1 MADLLANA
9 ATWLAQQRT
18 KHLTQ
23 QIVYRREMDSLTVP
37 ATIGKTEFEVDD
49 EFGVVQ
55 RIESRDFLI
64 LVSDLILDG
73 TVTLPE
79 RGDVIEEQAG
89 TQTMQ
94 YEVTAPGKEPC
105 WRYSDLYRQT
115 LRIHAKLMGGPSN

>member
-23 QIVYRREMDSLTVP
+23 QIVYRRETLMVTVP

-64 LVSDLILDG
+64 LASDLVLDG
-73 TVTLPE
+73 TVTIPQ
-79 RGDVIEEQAG
+79 RGDIIEKQPG
-89 TQTMQ
+89 TQSLQ
-94 YEVTAPGKEPC
+94 FEVTAPGKEPC

-115 LRIHAKLMGGPSN
+115 LRIHTKFIGVAPV

>member
-9 ATWLAQQRT
+9 ASWLAQQRT

-23 QIVYRREMDSLTVP
+23 QIVYRRETLSVTVP
-37 ATIGKTEFEVDD
+37 ATVGKTEFEVDD

-64 LVSDLILDG
+64 LTSDLILDG
-73 TVTLPE
+73 TVTIPE
-79 RGDVIEEQAG
+79 RGDVVEEQAG
-89 TQTMQ
+89 TQTLQ
-94 YEVTAPGKEPC
+94 YEVNAPGKEPC

-115 LRIHAKLMGGPSN
+115 LRIHTKATGTS

>member
-9 ATWLAQQRT
+9 STWLAQQRT

-23 QIVYRREMDSLTVP
+23 PIVYRRETHNVTVP

-64 LVSDLILDG
+64 LASDLVLDG
-73 TVTLPE
+73 NLTLPE
-79 RGDVIEEQAG
+79 RGDIIEEQAG

-94 YEVTAPGKEPC
+94 YEVIAPGTETC

-115 LRIHAKLMGGPSN
+115 LRIHSKLIGGASD

>member
-9 ATWLAQQRT
+9 TTWLAQQRT
-18 KHLTQ
+18 KHLSQ
-23 QIVYRREMDSLTVP
+23 QVVYWSETLSVTVP

-64 LVSDLILDG
+64 LASDLVLDG
-73 TVTLPE
+73 NVTLPE
-79 RGDVIEEQAG
+79 RGDIIEEQAG
-89 TQTMQ
+89 TQTLQ

-115 LRIHAKLMGGPSN
+115 LRIHTKAIGTS

>member
-9 ATWLAQQRT
+9 AIWLAQQRT

-23 QIVYRREMDSLTVP
+23 QILYRRDALTVTVP

-64 LVSDLILDG
+64 LASELILDG
-73 TVTLPE
+73 IATIPE
-79 RGDVIEEQAG
+79 RGDVIEKQAG
-89 TQTMQ
+89 DQTLQ

-105 WRYSDLYRQT
+105 WRYSDLHRQT
-115 LRIHAKLMGGPSN
+115 LRIHTKATGTT

>member
-18 KHLTQ
+18 KHLSQ
-23 QIVYRREMDSLTVP
+23 PVVYHRETLSVTVS

-64 LVSDLILDG
+64 LASDLILNG
-73 TVTLPE
+73 TVTIPE
-79 RGDVIEEQAG
+79 RGDIIEEQAG
-89 TQTMQ
+89 AQTLQ

-105 WRYSDLYRQT
+105 WRYSDLYRLT
-115 LRIHAKLMGGPSN
+115 PRIHTKAIGTS